1 MINGIFYIIVIIII
15 IINDFTVFLLVT
27 CFGSIRAIFRLKYKI
42 YAPAALFKGL

>member
-1 MINGIFYIIVIIII
+1 MINGIFYIIVIII

-42 YAPAALFKGL
+42 YAPAALLKGL